1 MKKSARSY
9 YTLTLTLVCV
19 VLPLAPLAG
28 AESPSV
34 AVEGKSD
41 PAVDVQAVQK
51 AVDQGGAV
59 LLKGRFDFGD
69 KGSVTITKDVEVRG
83 EADESVAPRTTVRGG
98 HQTFHSPRTAQA
110 PPPPGPK
117 IAIKNIHFDGARWT
131 PVRLAYASRVT
142 ITGNRI
148 TGVRPHPA
156 PERPE
161 FGLQQGILVGTL
173 LPFDKRER
181 YEPGAVVGTV
191 EIADNDIELSTEA
204 PTETMAQGIFVF
216 GTTGIN
222 ARIAR
227 NTIANSAR
235 NAIEVLDN
243 YLGNDGNGLI
253 VIQDNRIVTATEG
266 FARPTPRTPNGIVV
280 GYLRDR
286 SAAVDPKR
294 LIRHVVLH
302 NSVVARGATS
312 VGINVLTNGA
322 LVRNNNVVTEGT
334 TARAISV
341 SGSNTY
347 IGRNQ
352 IEGAGEFGIWRG
364 RRASSNEVD
373 GNDFEQF
380 KAAVADVMVGEG
392 AKENLIVGTSGSVSD
407 LGTGNEIR
415 GLKRLSK

>member
-1 MKKSARSY
+1 MKTSTRSY
-9 YTLTLTLVCV
+9 T
-19 VLPLAPLAG
+19 LPLTVFCVSLAAARLGG
-28 AESPSV
+28 AESQV
-34 AVEGKSD
+34 VTVEGKND

-51 AVDQGGAV
+51 AVGQGGTI
-59 LLKGRFDFGD
+59 LLKGRFDFGER
-69 KGSVTITKDVEVRG
+69 GSVTITKDVEVRG
-83 EADESVAPRTTVRGG
+83 EADESGAPRTTVRGG
-98 HQTFHSPRTAQA
+98 YQTFHSPRTAQA

-131 PVRLAYASRVT
+131 PVRSAYASRVT

-148 TGVRPHPA
+148 TSVRPHPS

-161 FGLQQGILVGTL
+161 FGLQHGILVGTL

-181 YEPGAVVGTV
+181 YEPGAVAGTV
-191 EIADNDIELSTEA
+191 TITDNDIELSTEA

-227 NTIANSAR
+227 NTIAQSAR

-243 YLGNDGNGLI
+243 YLGNDGNGFI

-294 LIRHVVLH
+294 LIRHLVLH
-302 NSVVARGATS
+302 NSIVARGNTS
-312 VGINVLTNGA
+312 VGINVLVDGA
-322 LVRNNNVVTEGT
+322 LVRNNHVVTEG
-334 TARAISV
+334 AEAHAISV
-341 SGSNTY
+341 SGSNSY
-347 IGRNQ
+347 IGWNR
-352 IEGAGEFGIWRG
+352 IEGGGAFGVRFG
-364 RRASSNEVD
+364 SRASGNEVD
-373 GNDFEQF
+373 GNDFDKF
-380 KAAVADVMVGEG
+380 KAAIVHVMLGKG
-392 AKENLIVGTSGSVSD
+392 ASDNVVIGTNGSVSD
-407 LGTGNEIR
+407 LGARNEIR
-415 GLKRLSK
+415 GLERLAK